1 MTNNP
6 LDAAQGASMPP
17 TEAPH
22 SATMRAQ
29 MHTHRHLINALGF
42 GGLLPFYGLAATV
55 AWGPN
60 AFQEWA
66 LAALAIYAAT
76 IVSFIGGLSW
86 AFALLITPTGRTGQ
100 ALLIWSVTPPL
111 LAAAC
116 FLAQS
121 PARLWL
127 LVMVLAIAWIADNRF
142 AKALQLPS
150 AWIQLRTALSL
161 LAIGALAWAASNLTA
176 V

>member
-29 MHTHRHLINALGF
+29 MHTHRRLINALGF

-76 IVSFIGGLSW
+76 IVSFIGGSRGLS
-86 AFALLITPTGRTGQ
+86 PCSSHPRVGQ
-100 ALLIWSVTPPL
+100 VKP
-111 LAAAC
+111 
-116 FLAQS
+116 F
-121 PARLWL
+121 
-127 LVMVLAIAWIADNRF
+127 
-142 AKALQLPS
+142 
-150 AWIQLRTALSL
+150 
-161 LAIGALAWAASNLTA
+161 
-176 V
+176 